1 MAAIDIHLYVS
12 PLEIFFMKGI
22 FMDKIDEL
30 ENENA
35 PEELIHKFWELKNL
49 FEEAISTDT
58 HDIAQGIG
66 FHPEYAPANMLTLI
80 FEEAVRED
88 AVQMRMQEQD
98 WDLVKEMVL
107 NRSIEDGLRQFNL
120 FEGFQAIQMY
130 VTEQLV
136 KKICHH

>member
-1 MAAIDIHLYVS
+1 MAIIDIHLYVS

-30 ENENA
+30 ENGNA

-49 FEEAISTDT
+49 FEEAIPTDT
-58 HDIAQGIG
+58 HEIAQGIG
-66 FHPEYAPANMLTLI
+66 FHPEYAPPNMLTVI
-80 FEEAVRED
+80 FEEAIQED

-107 NRSIEDGLRQFNL
+107 HRSIEDSLRQFNL